1 MNLQDRL
8 IEYIENNKF
17 HCGIVLDDAGNRLRL
32 VSQSGR
38 ELNLPCSRVVHSSSP
53 LNFHNGT
60 RDNLVKRLQD
70 VNEFRRSLMPLIN
83 LSELWDL
90 AIEEEHGVYSLDFLA
105 ELWFGRET
113 TDDHVAAFLRC
124 IFEDRLY
131 FKYREGKIIAHP
143 PEVVAQKKE
152 AQEREREKEALLDEG
167 AKKLV
172 ELGEKGDQ
180 CNWPTREKCLKLLA
194 DYYVYGN
201 EAKEA
206 ELTRELLKRA
216 QLTRPHDAYHLLVKA
231 GVWRENENIALLR
244 YSVPIDFTKEEQEQA
259 SNIEQS
265 VSASLGDKARK
276 DLRHLPLLTID
287 GEETRDFDDALHVER
302 RGEDYLVGIHI
313 ADIAHLVRPGEPLF
327 LAAMQRGTS
336 LYFADQK
343 VPMLPKELSEGAGS
357 LFKDLPRLA
366 MSFMVLI
373 SPRGEVR
380 DFDVLSSIV
389 RVHRQLTY
397 PAVDRIIETDEEL
410 RVLYDLAV
418 QLRQKRLAAGA
429 LLLPIPEVNIFLK
442 ASGEIEVERVEV
454 DTPGRLLIAEFMILA
469 NSLGASFLVNRS
481 VPGLFRC
488 QQELKKRLVFGLER
502 DIFLNFRQR
511 KFLSPMELSVEP
523 KLHSG
528 LGVEQYTTL
537 TSPLRRL
544 LDLLMQGQIN
554 QVLRG
559 KGALFSGHELR
570 DYGRQITVVPTRANA
585 VRQLRHRY
593 WLIKYLEGKVGQR
606 LAALFLEKSPWRIQ
620 VLLLDVL
627 LIADLPLNSGTK
639 AAPGDRIS
647 VRLEKASAL
656 DNVLKLGW

>member
-1 MNLQDRL
+1 MNLQGRL
-8 IEYIENNKF
+8 IEYIENNRF
-17 HCGIVLDDAGNRLRL
+17 HCAVVLDDAGNRLRL

-38 ELNLPCSRVVHSSSP
+38 ELNLPSSRVVHSSSA
-53 LNFHNGT
+53 LSLHNGT
-60 RDNLVKRLQD
+60 RDDLVKRLQD

-90 AIEEEHGVYSLDFLA
+90 AIEEEYGGFSPVFLA

-124 IFEDRLY
+124 IFEDRIY
-131 FKYREGKIIAHP
+131 FRYREGKIVAHS

-152 AQEREREKEALLDEG
+152 AQERERERDALLDEG
-167 AKKLV
+167 AKKLI
-172 ELGEKGDQ
+172 ELGEKGDP
-180 CNWPTREKCLKLLA
+180 CNWPTREKCLSLLA
-194 DYYVYGN
+194 DYYMYGS

-206 ELTRELLKRA
+206 ELARELLKRA

-231 GVWRENENIALLR
+231 GVWRENENIALRR
-244 YSVPIDFTKEEQEQA
+244 YCVPIDFTKEEQEQA
-259 SNIEQS
+259 SKIEQF
-265 VSASLGDKARK
+265 VLESLGDEARK

-287 GEETRDFDDALHVER
+287 GDDTRDFDDALHVER

-313 ADIAHLVRPGEPLF
+313 ADVAHLVRPGEPLF
-327 LAAMQRGTS
+327 QAAMQRGTS

-343 VPMLPKELSEGAGS
+343 VPMLPKELSEGALS
-357 LFKDLPRLA
+357 LFKDLPRPA

-373 SPRGEVR
+373 SPSGEMR
-380 DFDVLSSIV
+380 DFEVLSSVV
-389 RVHRQLTY
+389 RVRRQLTY
-397 PAVDRIIETDEEL
+397 SDADRMIETDEEL
-410 RVLYDLAV
+410 KVLYNLAV

-429 LLLPIPEVNIFLK
+429 LLLPIPEVNIFFK
-442 ASGEIEVERVEV
+442 ASGELEVERVEV

-469 NSLGASFLVNRS
+469 NSVGARFLVNRN

-502 DIFLNFRQR
+502 DIYLNFRQR

-559 KGALFSGHELR
+559 KGALFPGHELR
-570 DYGRQITVVPTRANA
+570 DYGRQISVVLTRANA
-585 VRQLRHRY
+585 VKQLRHRY
-593 WLIKYLEGKVGQR
+593 WLIKYLEGRVGQR
-606 LAALFLEKSPWRIQ
+606 FAALVLEKSPWRLL

-627 LIADLPLNSGTK
+627 LIAELPLNSGIKTG
-639 AAPGDRIS
+639 AGDRIS
-647 VRLEKASAL
+647 VRLERANAL